1 MPSQDAGIKTDVAF
15 CLINL
20 VFDMLLE
27 KEMRADPL
35 LHGIKSL
42 HISLRHEHCF
52 LRILARCMLSTWV
65 WFQYGSGK
73 V

>member
-1 MPSQDAGIKTDVAF
+1 
-15 CLINL
+15 
-20 VFDMLLE
+20 MLLE

-52 LRILARCMLSTWV
+52 LRILACCMLSTWV